1 MAKQSKKNRR
11 NLEKVPEKA
20 VQVSEA
26 VAALKQFEDAKFD
39 ESVELSMKLGIDP
52 KNSNQI
58 VRGAFSLPHGIGKEV
73 TVIAFCEGED
83 ASGALEAGAMEAG
96 GEELAQKVLDGWLGF
111 DVAIAHPSMM
121 RHVGKLGKLLGPHSK
136 MPSPK
141 SGTVTDDVVGAVKEF
156 RAGKVEFRNDDH
168 GNIHA
173 VMGKKSF
180 SAEQLTDNIEAFIEH
195 INVLKPISTKG
206 IYVRKAVISST
217 MSPGIP
223 LEVA

>member
-195 INVLKPISTKG
+195 INVLKPTSTKG
-206 IYVRKAVISST
+206 VYVRKAVISAT

>member
-1 MAKQSKKNRR
+1 MARLSKKNRR

-20 VQVSEA
+20 SQVSEA

-83 ASGALEAGAMEAG
+83 ASGALEAGALEAG

-111 DVAIAHPSMM
+111 
-121 RHVGKLGKLLGPHSK
+121 
-136 MPSPK
+136 
-141 SGTVTDDVVGAVKEF
+141 
-156 RAGKVEFRNDDH
+156 
-168 GNIHA
+168 
-173 VMGKKSF
+173 
-180 SAEQLTDNIEAFIEH
+180 EQLADDEEGRPGQAAPRTSQEGEARIRTGH
-195 INVLKPISTKG
+195 SGP
-206 IYVRKAVISST
+206 
-217 MSPGIP
+217 
-223 LEVA
+223 

>member
-1 MAKQSKKNRR
+1 MARQSKKNRR

-20 VQVSEA
+20 SQVSEA

-73 TVIAFCEGED
+73 TVIAFCEGEA
-83 ASGALEAGAMEAG
+83 ASGALEAGALEAG

-180 SAEQLTDNIEAFIEH
+180 SAEQLTENIEAFIEH
-195 INVLKPISTKG
+195 INVL
-206 IYVRKAVISST
+206 
-217 MSPGIP
+217 
-223 LEVA
+223 

>member
-1 MAKQSKKNRR
+1 MARLSKKNRR

-20 VQVSEA
+20 TQVSEA

-83 ASGALEAGAMEAG
+83 ASGALEAGALEAG

-180 SAEQLTDNIEAFIEH
+180 SAEQLTENIEAFIEH
-195 INVLKPISTKG
+195 INVLKPTSTKG

>member
-1 MAKQSKKNRR
+1 MARQSKKNKR
-11 NLEKVPEKA
+11 NLEKVPEKST
-20 VQVSEA
+20 QVAEA

-39 ESVELSMKLGIDP
+39 ETVELAMKLGIDP

-58 VRGAFSLPHGIGKEV
+58 VRGAFSLPHGIGKKV
-73 TVIAFCEGED
+73 SVIAFCEGD
-83 ASGALEAGAMEAG
+83 VATAAVEAGALEAG
-96 GEELAQKVLDGWLGF
+96 GEELAQKILDGWLGF

-121 RHVGKLGKLLGPHSK
+121 RHVGKLGRILGPHSK

-141 SGTVTDDVVGAVKEF
+141 SGTVTDDVLGAVKEF
-156 RAGKVEFRNDDH
+156 LAGKVEFRNDDH

-180 SAEQLTDNIEAFIEH
+180 SAEQLTENIEAFIEH

>member
-1 MAKQSKKNRR
+1 MARQSKKNRR
-11 NLEKVPEKA
+11 NLEKVPEKTTK
-20 VQVSEA
+20 VSEA

-39 ESVELSMKLGIDP
+39 ETVELAMKLGIDP

-58 VRGAFSLPHGIGKEV
+58 VRGAFSLPHGIGKKV
-73 TVIAFCEGED
+73 SVIAFCEGEE
-83 ASGALEAGAMEAG
+83 ATAAVEAGALEAG
-96 GEELAQKVLDGWLGF
+96 GEDLAQKILDGWLGF

-121 RHVGKLGKLLGPHSK
+121 RHVGKLGRILGPHSK

-141 SGTVTDDVVGAVKEF
+141 SGTVTDDVIAAVKEF
-156 RAGKVEFRNDDH
+156 CAGKVEFRNDDH

-180 SAEQLTDNIEAFIEH
+180 SAEQLTENIEAFIEH
-195 INVLKPISTKG
+195 VNVLKPTSTKG
-206 IYVRKAVISST
+206 IYMRKAVISST

>member
-1 MAKQSKKNRR
+1 MASQSKKNKR
-11 NLEKVPEKA
+11 NLEKVPEKSS
-20 VQVSEA
+20 QVAEA

-39 ESVELSMKLGIDP
+39 ETVELAVKLGIDP

-58 VRGAFSLPHGIGKEV
+58 VRGAFSLPHGIGKKV
-73 TVIAFCEGED
+73 SVIAFCEGDD
-83 ASGALEAGAMEAG
+83 AAAAVEAGALEAG
-96 GEELAQKVLDGWLGF
+96 GEELAQKILDGWLGF

-121 RHVGKLGKLLGPHSK
+121 RHVGKLGRILGPHSK

-141 SGTVTDDVVGAVKEF
+141 SGTVTDDVIAAVKEF
-156 RAGKVEFRNDDH
+156 CAGKVEFRNDDH

-180 SAEQLTDNIEAFIEH
+180 SAEQLTENIEAFIEH

-206 IYVRKAVISST
+206 IYMRKAVISST

>member
-1 MAKQSKKNRR
+1 MARQSKKNRR

-20 VQVSEA
+20 SQVSEA

-73 TVIAFCEGED
+73 TVIAFCEGEA
-83 ASGALEAGAMEAG
+83 ASGALEAGALEAG

-180 SAEQLTDNIEAFIEH
+180 SAEQLTENIEAFIEH
-195 INVLKPISTKG
+195 INVLKPTSTKG
-206 IYVRKAVISST
+206 VYVRKAVISAT